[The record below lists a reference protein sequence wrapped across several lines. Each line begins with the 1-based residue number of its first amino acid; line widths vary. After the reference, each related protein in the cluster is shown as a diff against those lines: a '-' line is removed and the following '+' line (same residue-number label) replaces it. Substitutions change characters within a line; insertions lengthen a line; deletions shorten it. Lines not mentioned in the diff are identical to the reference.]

1 MSSTVNHAPLAA
13 AVTAILVQAASVRA
27 AEVVNP
33 IMTVAPGSTEVI
45 DKVTKLSQLSLIEGG
60 ILSAV
65 PGSSLTMT
73 VDGIST
79 ALKPGY
85 YHGAVVL
92 TPTEDVIE
100 TFNDMGMH
108 DTYHYRSALFID
120 DGARVPGKSV
130 YSAIVGGTVTDK
142 AASGISITSNED
154 KFNGVFIT
162 GSSSYTLEHPTF
174 RFTGNGGNDFVGFGA
189 AIKTAGSAKVTVNHA
204 SIITTGVVRT
214 AVFVGGHSDVT
225 VNDSHIE
232 VHNGTLPADY
242 KGGPITG
249 GGGIMMEPPWVL
261 GVVGNVRATNV
272 VGNGTAH
279 YNNSH
284 IIAQGWGALSTDATT
299 DVHLYATH
307 TIIETQ
313 QSGYGAYA
321 DGKSLDTFSGCTF
334 KVADY
339 GLIMTGGSGV
349 FTDASVVNSGR
360 FGVMMHSGGRGT
372 LTIDRGSAF
381 HTKEAVI
388 QVKSSYPTIVVS
400 HASLDSANGILL
412 EAIINDDPHAGGGI
426 PPGGMPPGAGAAP
439 AAGGPAGAGGP
450 PAGGAPSAF
459 GADPVASG
467 PKMIKA
473 SFSNVALIGDIVDS
487 MTTLAPMSVS
497 LEHGSLRGAISTAT
511 SAPAEGKPTPQTYNL
526 IGKMA
531 HTFGRGEGDNGLEV
545 VLGANAGWTVT
556 KTSYLTSLT
565 IGTGARIS
573 APKGSQLSLSVDGHD
588 TMLHAGTYSGALVLS
603 VTPK

>member
-1 MSSTVNHAPLAA
+1 MNSTSKYAPLAA
-13 AVTAILVQAASVRA
+13 AVAAILLQPLSARGADSLNSV
-27 AEVVNP
+27 
-33 IMTVAPGSTEVI
+33 MTVPAGSTQLI
-45 DKVTKLSQLSLIEGG
+45 DKITKLSQLSLIDGG
-60 ILSAV
+60 TLAAP

-73 VDGIST
+73 VDGTST
-79 ALKPGY
+79 ALVPGY
-85 YHGAVVL
+85 YHGAIVL
-92 TPTEDVIE
+92 TPTEDVVE

-108 DTYHYRSALFID
+108 DAYHYRSALFID
-120 DGARVPGKSV
+120 NGARVPGKSV
-130 YSAIVGGTVTDK
+130 YSAIVGGVVTDK
-142 AASGISITSNED
+142 AASNISITSHED

-162 GSSSYTLEHPTF
+162 GSGTYTLEHPTI
-174 RFTGNGGNDFVGFGA
+174 RFIGNGGNDFVGFGA
-189 AIKTAGSAKVTVNHA
+189 AIKTAGTAKVLIDHA
-204 SIITTGVVRT
+204 SIISTGVVRT

-225 VNDSHIE
+225 VNDSRIE

-284 IIAQGWGALSTDATT
+284 VIAQGWGALSTDATT

-321 DGKSLDTFSGCTF
+321 DGRSLDTFSGCTF

-339 GLIMTGGSGV
+339 GLIMTGGSGI

-400 HASLDSANGILL
+400 HASLEAANGIIL

-426 PPGGMPPGAGAAP
+426 PPGGMPPGGD
-439 AAGGPAGAGGP
+439 GP
-450 PAGGAPSAF
+450 PAGGAAPAGAPPSAF
-459 GADPVASG
+459 GPDPVAAG

-473 SFSNVALIGDIVDS
+473 SFSNVALTGDIVDS
-487 MTTLAPMSVS
+487 MTTLAPMQVS
-497 LEHGSLRGAISTAT
+497 LEHGSLRGAISTAS
-511 SAPAEGKPTPQTYNL
+511 SAPAQGKPTPQSYKL
-526 IGKMA
+526 IGNMV
-531 HTFGRGEGDNGLEV
+531 HTFGKGAGDNGLEV
-545 VLGANAGWTVT
+545 VLGANAGWIVT

-565 IGTGARIS
+565 IGERARIG
-573 APKGSQLSLSVDGHD
+573 APKGSQLALSVDGHD
-588 TMLHAGTYSGALVLS
+588 TLLHTGTYTGALVLT
-603 VTPK
+603 VQPK

>member
-1 MSSTVNHAPLAA
+1 MNSTLKYAPLAA
-13 AVTAILVQAASVRA
+13 VVATIMVQAASVRGA
-27 AEVVNP
+27 HGAEA
-33 IMTVAPGSTEVI
+33 IMTVAAGNTQLI

-60 ILSAV
+60 ALKA
-65 PGSSLTMT
+65 PAGSSLTMT

-79 ALKPGY
+79 PLVAGY
-85 YHGAVVL
+85 YHGAIVL

-108 DTYHYRSALFID
+108 DAYHYRSALFID
-120 DGARVPGKSV
+120 DGLRVPGKSV
-130 YSAIVGGTVTDK
+130 YSAILGGTVTDK
-142 AASGISITSNED
+142 AATGISITSNED

-162 GSSSYTLEHPTF
+162 GSSSYRLDHPTI

-189 AIKTAGSAKVTVNHA
+189 AIKTAGNAKVTIEHA
-204 SIITTGVVRT
+204 SIINTGVVRT

-225 VNDSHIE
+225 VNDSRIE
-232 VHNGTLPADY
+232 VRNGTLPADY

-272 VGNGTAH
+272 VGNGTVH

-307 TIIETQ
+307 TIIETL

-321 DGKSLDTFSGCTF
+321 DGKSLDTFSDCTF

-339 GLIMTGGSGV
+339 GLIMTGGSGI

-388 QVKSSYPTIVVS
+388 QVKSSYPTIVVN
-400 HASLDSANGILL
+400 HARLESANGVIL
-412 EAIINDDPHAGGGI
+412 EAILNDDPHAGGGI
-426 PPGGMPPGAGAAP
+426 PPGGMPPGAGGPP
-439 AAGGPAGAGGP
+439 AAGAP
-450 PAGGAPSAF
+450 PGGGAPSVF
-459 GADPVASG
+459 GADPVATG

-473 SFSNVALIGDIVDS
+473 TFSNVALVGDIVDS
-487 MTTLAPMSVS
+487 MTTLAPMKVT
-497 LEHGSLRGAISTAT
+497 LEHGTLKGAISTAT
-511 SAPAEGKPTPQTYNL
+511 SAPAEGKPTPQTYHL
-526 IGKMA
+526 IGKMT
-531 HTFGRGEGDNGLEV
+531 HTLGQGDGEHGLEV

-556 KTSYLTSLT
+556 KTSYLNSLT
-565 IGTGARIS
+565 LGSGARIS
-573 APKGSQLSLSVDGHD
+573 APKGSRLALSVDGKPAL
-588 TMLHAGTYSGALVLS
+588 LHAGTYSGALVLAVIS
-603 VTPK
+603 K

>member
-1 MSSTVNHAPLAA
+1 MNSTLKFAPLAA
-13 AVTAILVQAASVRA
+13 AVAALLLQAAAARA
-27 AEVVNP
+27 ADGAAS
-33 IMTVAPGSTEVI
+33 IMTVAAGSTQVI
-45 DKVTKLSQLSLIEGG
+45 DKVTKLSQLSLIQGG
-60 ILSAV
+60 TLSAP

-73 VDGIST
+73 VDGIGT
-79 ALKPGY
+79 ALVAGY
-85 YHGAVVL
+85 YHGAIVL

-100 TFNDMGMH
+100 SFNDMGMH
-108 DTYHYRSALFID
+108 DTYRYRSALFID
-120 DGARVPGKSV
+120 NGARVPGKSV
-130 YSAIVGGTVTDK
+130 YSAIVGGVVTDES
-142 AASGISITSNED
+142 ASGISITSHED

-162 GSSSYTLEHPTF
+162 GASSYTLERPTI

-189 AIKTAGSAKVTVNHA
+189 AIKTAGTAKVIVNHA
-204 SIITTGVVRT
+204 SIINTGVVRT

-284 IIAQGWGALSTDATT
+284 VIAQGWGALSTDATT

-307 TIIETQ
+307 TTIETQ

-321 DGKSLDTFSGCTF
+321 DGKSLDTFSGCIF
-334 KVADY
+334 NVADY
-339 GLIMTGGSGV
+339 GLIMTGGSGI

-381 HTKEAVI
+381 HTKEAAI
-388 QVKSSYPTIVVS
+388 QVKSSFPTIVVS
-400 HASLDSANGILL
+400 HASLEAANGIIL

-426 PPGGMPPGAGAAP
+426 PPGGMPPGGGAP
-439 AAGGPAGAGGP
+439 PPAGGSPAGGP
-450 PAGGAPSAF
+450 PSVF
-459 GADPVASG
+459 GADPIVTG

-473 SFSNVALIGDIVDS
+473 SFSNVALTGDIVDS
-487 MTTLAPMSVS
+487 MTTLAPMRVS

-511 SAPAEGKPTPQTYNL
+511 SAPAQGKPTPQTYNL
-526 IGKMA
+526 IGNMA
-531 HTFGRGEGDNGLEV
+531 HTFGKGDGDNGLEV
-545 VLGANAGWTVT
+545 VLGPNAGWVVT
-556 KTSYLTSLT
+556 KTSYLTSLA
-565 IGTGARIS
+565 IGEGARIS
-573 APKGSQLSLSVDGHD
+573 APKGSQLALSVDGHAA
-588 TMLHAGTYSGALVLS
+588 MLHTGTYTGALVLS
-603 VTPK
+603 VMPK

>member
-1 MSSTVNHAPLAA
+1 MHSTLKYAPLAA
-13 AVTAILVQAASVRA
+13 GISAILLPAGSAHA
-27 AEVVNP
+27 AEAANP
-33 IMTVAPGSTEVI
+33 IMTVSSGTIQVI

-60 ILSAV
+60 TLAA
-65 PGSSLTMT
+65 PAGSSLTMT
-73 VDGIST
+73 IDGIGMPLV
-79 ALKPGY
+79 AGY
-85 YHGAVVL
+85 YHGLVVL
-92 TPTEDVIE
+92 TPTVDVIE

-108 DTYHYRSALFID
+108 DAYHYRSALFID

-130 YSAIVGGTVTDK
+130 YSAIVGGVVTDK
-142 AASGISITSNED
+142 AASGISITSHED
-154 KFNGVFIT
+154 KFNGIFIT
-162 GSSSYTLEHPTF
+162 GTSTYTLLHPTI

-189 AIKTAGSAKVTVNHA
+189 AIKTAGAAKVTVDHA
-204 SIITTGVVRT
+204 SIINTGVVRT

-232 VHNGTLPADY
+232 VHNGTLPPDY

-284 IIAQGWGALSTDATT
+284 VIAQGWGALSTDATT

-307 TIIETQ
+307 TTIEAQ

-339 GLIMTGGSGV
+339 GLIMTGGSGI

-360 FGVMMHSGGRGT
+360 FGVMMHSGGHGT

-388 QVKSSYPTIVVS
+388 QIKSSYPTIVVNR
-400 HASLDSANGILL
+400 ASLESANGIIL
-412 EAIINDDPHAGGGI
+412 EAIVNDDPHAGGGI
-426 PPGGMPPGAGAAP
+426 PPGGMPPGGGAP
-439 AAGGPAGAGGP
+439 P
-450 PAGGAPSAF
+450 PAGGTPAAGPPSVF
-459 GADPVASG
+459 GADPVATG
-467 PKMIKA
+467 PKTVKA
-473 SFSNVALIGDIVDS
+473 SFSNVALTGDIVDS
-487 MTTLAPMSVS
+487 MTTLAPMQIN
-497 LEHGSLRGAISTAT
+497 LEHGTLRGGISTAS

-526 IGKMA
+526 IGKML
-531 HTFGRGEGDNGLEV
+531 HTFGKGEGENGLEV
-545 VLGANAGWTVT
+545 VLGAHAGWTVT

-565 IGTGARIS
+565 IAKDARIS
-573 APKGSQLSLSVDGHD
+573 APKGSQLSLSVDGHAA
-588 TMLHAGTYSGALVLS
+588 MLRAGSYRGALVLA
-603 VTPK
+603 VTSK

>member
-1 MSSTVNHAPLAA
+1 MSTLKYAQRAA
-13 AVTAILVQAASVRA
+13 AVAAILVHATSAHA
-27 AEVVNP
+27 AEGANAV
-33 IMTVAPGSTEVI
+33 MTVASGSTQVI

-60 ILSAV
+60 TLTAP
-65 PGSSLTMT
+65 PGSSLTLT

-79 ALKPGY
+79 PLVAGY
-85 YHGAVVL
+85 YHGSVVL

-100 TFNDMGMH
+100 SFNDMGMH

-130 YSAIVGGTVTDK
+130 YSAIVGGIVTDK
-142 AASGISITSNED
+142 SASGISITSHED

-162 GSSSYTLEHPTF
+162 GASTYMLEHPTI
-174 RFTGNGGNDFVGFGA
+174 RFNGNGGNDFVGFGA
-189 AIKTAGSAKVTVNHA
+189 AIKTAGTAKVTIDHA
-204 SIITTGVVRT
+204 TIINTGVVRT

-225 VNDSHIE
+225 VNDSRIE

-279 YNNSH
+279 YNNSYV
-284 IIAQGWGALSTDATT
+284 IAQGWGALSTDATT

-339 GLIMTGGSGV
+339 GLIMTGGSGI

-372 LTIDRGSAF
+372 LTIDRGTAF

-388 QVKSSYPTIVVS
+388 QVKSSYPTIVVN
-400 HASLDSANGILL
+400 HASLEAANGIIL
-412 EAIINDDPHAGGGI
+412 EAIVNDDPHAGGGI
-426 PPGGMPPGAGAAP
+426 PPGGMPPGG
-439 AAGGPAGAGGP
+439 GGP
-450 PAGGAPSAF
+450 PPPGGASGGGPPSVF
-459 GADPVASG
+459 GADPVVAG

-473 SFSNVALIGDIVDS
+473 SFSNVALNGDIVDS
-487 MTTLAPMSVS
+487 MTTLAPMKII
-497 LEHGSLRGAISTAT
+497 LEHGSLRGAVSTAT
-511 SAPAEGKPTPQTYNL
+511 SAPAQGKPTPQTYNL
-526 IGKMA
+526 IGKMT
-531 HTFGRGEGDNGLEV
+531 HTFGKGDGDNGLEV

-565 IGTGARIS
+565 IGEGARIS
-573 APKGSQLSLSVDGHD
+573 APKGSQLALSVDGHD
-588 TMLHAGTYSGALVLS
+588 TMLHAGTYTGALVLT
-603 VTPK
+603 VNPR